1 MWPMRWV
8 APLFFLGLAL
18 AGPCA
23 ERPYTLETEDGL
35 LGGENLSYDGE
46 VLVFEGRACLERE
59 GLLLETTTLRYREGE
74 GFQGEGLK
82 VEAEGWALLAERLEG
97 KTLKGVALRKG
108 RLEAQAEEVVLES
121 PPKGKGVLLTTPAY
135 RVRAEEAVFRRE
147 EALLKGFLATPC
159 PCGED
164 VRLEMRE
171 ARFDPST
178 GELKG
183 DARLGLY
190 GLEIPLEDAR
200 ANANRRPDLK
210 VPLLLSA
217 SEAGGVALGVEDLP
231 LPRPGEEVGAWPLR
245 FTLLALRSEKGT
257 WGMRVGLR
265 EGRVGAAV
273 QAGLDAGIQAFWE
286 DLFLS
291 FIPHPEDAT
300 TPRLEARYAP
310 TFRLGDL
317 SLRPFLR
324 YAETQSAQGWTLGL
338 EGGYRFSLQEGP
350 FRLTFSPSLLLAL
363 YHPQK
368 EAYAALGGSLGFA
381 YREGPLGLDGTY
393 AGRYEPLRKTPLYTH
408 EERDEFQALS
418 LKARYGGLSLGYTL
432 ENPLGNRLDR
442 LEGAYEDTRL
452 GAFRAGL
459 LWGSYAEVRLGYAM
473 PLPDRTCCQALWLAP
488 EVGFGEGALSRYGL
502 ALRYYD
508 GCLAYELRFQNV
520 LRGQYGEATGPRLT
534 FSATLR

>member
-1 MWPMRWV
+1 MRWV
-8 APLFFLGLAL
+8 ALLFFLGLAL

-82 VEAEGWALLAERLEG
+82 GEAEGWALLAERLEG
-97 KTLKGVALRKG
+97 RTLKGVALRKG

-135 RVRAEEAVFRRE
+135 RVRAEEAVFWRE

-190 GLEIPLEDAR
+190 GLEIPLENAR

-245 FTLLALRSEKGT
+245 LTLVALRDGSGNEALRLG
-257 WGMRVGLR
+257 VR
-265 EGRVGAAV
+265 EGKKGGEVRLGYGAYV
-273 QAGLDAGIQAFWE
+273 QAFFE
-286 DLFLS
+286 DLFFAAS
-291 FIPHPEDAT
+291 PTPPSAT

-317 SLRPFLR
+317 ALRPFLR

-338 EGGYRFSLQEGP
+338 EGGYRFFLQEGP

-368 EAYAALGGSLGFA
+368 EAYAALGGSLGLA
-381 YREGPLGLDGTY
+381 YWEGPLGLEGAY
-393 AGRYEPLRKTPLYTH
+393 AGRYEPLRKTPLYAY
-408 EERDEFQALS
+408 EERAEFQALS

-442 LEGAYEDTRL
+442 LEGAYEDPRL

-459 LWGSYAEVRLGYAM
+459 LRGSYAEVRLGYAM

-520 LRGQYGEATGPRLT
+520 LRGQYDEATGPRLT